1 MSDLVTAMDFTEAR
15 ALTDRAKQH
24 VDQASALAEASVAI
38 VEKVISS
45 GGHTALGYSSPGQYL
60 HAEFDVSSLQFTPDE
75 RREMALMLVRNGVSK
90 RGAARALG
98 VDDKTVRTDLSNAD
112 RSALP
117 DRIET
122 RDGRSFP
129 LSRPVSGAE
138 ENEPG
143 TDEVVDADVVDETD
157 PPSDDDLLAGGDW
170 VQPDGPGFENAVTP
184 PAAAPKAKRR
194 PLPEAL
200 TEASR
205 DYIRAAERL
214 NRLTED
220 DRFIKNRDT
229 TQLPELLGALDTTA
243 RYVQALR
250 LDQAQTTEEARR
262 WWATSL
268 HKISDALR
276 DVANSLEQEQ

>member
-1 MSDLVTAMDFTEAR
+1 MPMTAEEAR

-112 RSALP
+112 QSALP

-129 LSRPVSGAE
+129 LTRPVSAAE
-138 ENEPG
+138 GNVGDETG
-143 TDEVVDADVVDETD
+143 TDEVVDADIVNEPDLPTDE
-157 PPSDDDLLAGGDW
+157 DLLNGREW
-170 VQPDGPGFENAVTP
+170 TQPDGPGFQDAVTP
-184 PAAAPKAKRR
+184 PVAAPKAKRR

-205 DYIRAAERL
+205 DYVRAAERL
-214 NRLTED
+214 ARLTED
-220 DRFIKNRDT
+220 DRFPKNRDT

-243 RYVQALR
+243 RFVQALR
-250 LDQAQTTEEARR
+250 LDQTAASEEARR

-268 HKISDALR
+268 HKISDALA
-276 DVANSLEQEQ
+276 DVANSIEQEQ